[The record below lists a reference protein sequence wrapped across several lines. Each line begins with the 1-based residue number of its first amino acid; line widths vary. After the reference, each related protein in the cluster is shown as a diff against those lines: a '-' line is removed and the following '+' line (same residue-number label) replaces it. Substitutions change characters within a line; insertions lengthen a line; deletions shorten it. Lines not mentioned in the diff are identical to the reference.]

1 MFDPHIAEI
10 RFGTG
15 LSPTAQPPQSIQD
28 MLNGLTSPDH
38 MATRF
43 PIEPYD
49 QFRHRVAAF
58 NDVRRTERKNRGT
71 ELAERMAKERKS
83 LVKDARTTYAT
94 TFRNALLRRVHSETG
109 LRERLAFFWADHFT
123 AHGKVMIVKWA
134 TSPYVQEAIRPNITG
149 TFADLLISAVTHP
162 LMLNYLDQQ
171 QSVGPNS
178 KRATPKNQRG
188 LNENLAREV
197 LELHTLGVD
206 GPYSQADVRQLAEL
220 FTGMGY
226 DRAGAFK
233 FDPRAVEPGH
243 ETVLG
248 KSYGSNGGLRDIQA
262 ALRDLANHPVTAK
275 HIATKL
281 VRHFISDQ
289 PDPDQVKAV
298 ETAFLQTGGDLMALY
313 QAMLDHPASWTTTA
327 QNVKL
332 PIDFIASALRA
343 LDIGEPYLTRS
354 REKDLRNILYI
365 PLQIMGQPWEKP
377 NGPDGWPEENSHWIT
392 PQFMAARLQWA
403 LAAPQALRRT
413 LPDPRTFASAA
424 LGNRLTQEIRF
435 AAEAAE
441 NRWEG
446 IALVLSSPA
455 FQRQ

>member
-15 LSPTAQPPQSIQD
+15 LSPMAKPPQGITA
-28 MLNGLTSPDH
+28 MLEGLTGTDP
-38 MATRF
+38 MADRF

-58 NDVRRTERKNRGT
+58 NIVRRAERKNRGT
-71 ELAERMAKERKS
+71 ALEEQKAQERKS
-83 LVKDARTTYAT
+83 LVKAARTTYAT
-94 TFRNALLRRVHSETG
+94 TFRNVLLRRIHSETG

-134 TSPYVQEAIRPNITG
+134 TSSYIEEAIRPNISG
-149 TFADLLISAVTHP
+149 TFADLLVAAVTHP

-178 KRATPKNQRG
+178 KRATPKNKRG

-206 GPYSQADVRQLAEL
+206 GPYNQEDVRQLAEL

-226 DRAGAFK
+226 DREGGFR
-233 FDPRAVEPGH
+233 FDTRAVEPGR

-248 KSYGSNGGLRDIQA
+248 KSYGANGGLRDIQN
-262 ALRDLANHPVTAK
+262 ALRDLAKHPVTAR
-275 HIATKL
+275 HIALKL
-281 VRHFISDQ
+281 VRHFISDT
-289 PDPDQVKAV
+289 PDPQLVKAL
-298 ETAFLQTGGDLMALY
+298 ETTFLETGGDLLALY
-313 QAMLDHPASWTTTA
+313 KTMLDHPASWDIRA
-327 QNVKL
+327 QNVKPPL
-332 PIDFIASALRA
+332 DFMASALRA
-343 LDIGEPYLTRS
+343 LDIGERYLARS
-354 REKDLRNILYI
+354 REKDLRNILYL

-403 LAAPQALRRT
+403 LAAPQALRKT
-413 LPDPRTFASAA
+413 LPDPRAFASAA
-424 LGNRLTQEIRF
+424 LGNRLTQDVRF
-435 AAEAAE
+435 AAQAAE

-446 IALVLSSPA
+446 IALVLASPA